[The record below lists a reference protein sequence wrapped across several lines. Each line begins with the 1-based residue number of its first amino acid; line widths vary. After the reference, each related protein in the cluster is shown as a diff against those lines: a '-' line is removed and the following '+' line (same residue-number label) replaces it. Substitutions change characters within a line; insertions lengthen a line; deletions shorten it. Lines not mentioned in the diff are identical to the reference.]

1 MTIYGL
7 HYFKKDTRISEANRH
22 LLMKQIIF
30 GEQSGFAFRC
40 FSFWENVVDFCCYC
54 VMLCKFAMVSVCSA
68 FIITCRTEVEYAWN
82 DYCICMFPK
91 KPCINVQ
98 RTLDT
103 RLALF

>member
-7 HYFKKDTRISEANRH
+7 HYFKKDTRIFEANRH

-68 FIITCRTEVEYAWN
+68 
-82 DYCICMFPK
+82 
-91 KPCINVQ
+91 
-98 RTLDT
+98 
-103 RLALF
+103 